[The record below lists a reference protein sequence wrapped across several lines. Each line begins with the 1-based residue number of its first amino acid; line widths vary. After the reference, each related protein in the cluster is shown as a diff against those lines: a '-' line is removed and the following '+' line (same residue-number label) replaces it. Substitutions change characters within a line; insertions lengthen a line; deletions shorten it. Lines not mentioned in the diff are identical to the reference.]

1 MIALNS
7 TQGCSNPS
15 ALEEIE
21 HGIVA
26 SALSSSKLSLASG
39 LAGVL
44 VMQAHLFRMNPTLGR
59 AANIKNL
66 LNRVIEEISEQE
78 LQSGLWSGLC
88 GVLYALEFTH
98 GTDPELLGEHKDSV
112 LSFVEETDELL
123 VSFVERSP
131 APHFDLVSGLCGIGA
146 YALSKSDREA
156 SGKIFSAVER
166 RLELLSDRTDDM
178 CAWRTLPAHVP
189 SNGTE
194 LQKKVGRYDLG
205 LAHGTPGVIALLGY
219 ALGFNLQ
226 TNQTR
231 TILDRAVAWL
241 LAQSRSDLGD
251 SEYASMFTPGQKADV
266 NVPSRLGWCYGD
278 LSVASA
284 LTVAA
289 RATDNVE
296 LQSYCEKLIERR
308 LAQSWSSFKLDSLGL
323 CHGDSGILHIL
334 KYYDSS
340 PGSGIRQHVSHS
352 LLQRI
357 DAQNNLNSCK
367 VENFGLLEGWAGIML
382 GLHDFMGNQP
392 PGFDRPWNLCLLT
405 PSLAF

>member
-1 MIALNS
+1 
-7 TQGCSNPS
+7 
-15 ALEEIE
+15 
-21 HGIVA
+21 
-26 SALSSSKLSLASG
+26 
-39 LAGVL
+39 
-44 VMQAHLFRMNPTLGR
+44 MQAQLFRINPTADR

-66 LNRVIEEISEQE
+66 LDRVVEEISEQDV
-78 LQSGLWSGLC
+78 QTGLWSGLC
-88 GVLYALEFTH
+88 GLMYAFEFIH
-98 GTDPELLGEHKDSV
+98 GTDPDLLGEHKDSV

-123 VSFVERSP
+123 LSFVERTPS
-131 APHFDLVSGLCGIGA
+131 PHFDLVSGLCGIGA

-156 SGKIFSAVER
+156 STKIFTAVER

-178 CAWRTLPAHVP
+178 CAWKTLPAHVP

-194 LQKKVGRYDLG
+194 LQKKTGRYDLG
-205 LAHGTPGVIALLGY
+205 LAHGIPGVIALLGY
-219 ALGFNLQ
+219 ALSFNLQ

-231 TILDRAVAWL
+231 TILDRAVTWL

-266 NVPSRLGWCYGD
+266 NVSSRLGWCYGD

-308 LAQSWSSFKLDSLGL
+308 LARSWSSFKLDSLGL

-340 PGSGIRQHVSHS
+340 SSSGVRQRVSRS
-352 LLQRI
+352 LLQRL
-357 DAQNNLNSCK
+357 DAQINLNSGK
-367 VENFGLLEGWAGIML
+367 VENFGLLEGWAGIVL
-382 GLHDFMGNQP
+382 GLHDFVGNQP
-392 PGFDRPWNLCLLT
+392 LGFDRPWNLCLLT
-405 PSLAF
+405 PPLA